1 MPAPLID
8 CQNVTVIRGEIRALD
23 RLSLTIAAGEHVAI
37 LGPNGCGKSTLIK
50 TLTRECYPAIEE
62 PPSERT
68 SASERATQA
77 ERGAGGPAS
86 ERVGGSGGA
95 KPPGRSTLRIMGRD
109 RWNVAE
115 LRSMLGIV
123 TQDLI
128 ADCTRGMSSDFAEFP
143 RRVTGRD
150 TVLSG
155 FFSSIG
161 IWKHHDVTPAMQR
174 RTDEILE
181 RLEIGHLAARR
192 LHELSSGEARRL
204 VIGRALVHD
213 PAALVLDEVAN
224 SLDLRAAHQLREMT
238 RAIARS
244 GTAIVVVTHHLPE
257 IIPEIDRVILMK
269 AGRVVEDGPK
279 ERLLT
284 SDALSR
290 LFGMPIDVGR
300 RGGYFHAW

>member
-1 MPAPLID
+1 MAAPLIE
-8 CQNVTVIRGEIRALD
+8 CRNVTVLRGQVRALD
-23 RLSLTIAAGEHVAI
+23 RLTLSIAAGEHVAI

-50 TLTRECYPAIEE
+50 TLTRELYPAVEE
-62 PPSERT
+62 PP
-68 SASERATQA
+68 
-77 ERGAGGPAS
+77 
-86 ERVGGSGGA
+86 
-95 KPPGRSTLRIMGRD
+95 STLRIMGRD
-109 RWNVAE
+109 RWDVVQ
-115 LRSMLGIV
+115 LRAMLGIV
-123 TQDLI
+123 TQDLV

-161 IWKHHDVTPAMQR
+161 LWKHHEVTPAMHR
-174 RTDEILE
+174 KADEILE
-181 RLEIGHLAARR
+181 RLEIAHLADRR

-238 RAIARS
+238 RAIARR

-257 IIPEIDRVILMK
+257 IIPEIDRVILMRH
-269 AGRVVEDGPK
+269 GRVVEDGPK

-284 SDALSR
+284 SRALSQ
-290 LFGMPIDVGR
+290 LFDMPIEVGR
-300 RGGYFHAW
+300 HGGYFHAW